1 MFCYYNLPAKKEEAA
16 ATVKADFCCTNL
28 VTRDFFRTR

>member
-1 MFCYYNLPAKKEEAA
+1 MFCYYNLPAKKEAA